1 MKKRSR
7 PRGRPKNNEG
17 IVPFWRFAR
26 AGIVMCVYDE
36 ARKRGEKHSTA
47 VNQAVK
53 YVRQHRTEMPIS
65 ETEVKRTLAA
75 FRPRHGRII
84 LRFKRS
90 TISKKKLMQLRSI
103 QKQLA
108 NLKGKKDSSSIAV
121 PNLPKSR
128 VSYTFSFEER
138 PLYPRHN
145 RKIPNE

>member
-7 PRGRPKNNEG
+7 PRGRPKNKEG
-17 IVPFWRFAR
+17 IVPLWRFAR

-36 ARKRGEKHSTA
+36 ARKRGEKHSAA

-53 YVRQHRTEMPIS
+53 YVRLNRSEMPIS

-75 FRPRHGRII
+75 FRPRHSRTI

-90 TISKKKLMQLRSI
+90 TISKKKLKQLRSI

-108 NLKGKKDSSSIAV
+108 SVRAKKGLPLPRI
-121 PNLPKSR
+121 PNLPKSP
-128 VSYTFSFEER
+128 VAYTFGFKER

-145 RKIPNE
+145 